1 MKRKPMRMVAADRPS
16 THLRQRLMLVDDD
29 DLVRGALEIL
39 LGDRYDVDTAASA
52 EEAME
57 RFVAG
62 RYDLL
67 ITDLRLPGHHGDQ
80 LARALRGV
88 DPHLPTMLITGEDL
102 LPEDGRLE
110 GFDTWLQKPFFDL
123 DQVIDRVENLLQTS
137 RLRRVG

>member
-1 MKRKPMRMVAADRPS
+1 MKRKPMRMAAADRTS
-16 THLRQRLMLVDDD
+16 AQLRQRLMLVEDD

-39 LGDRYDVDTAASA
+39 LGDQYDVDAAASA

-57 RFVAG
+57 RFVGG

-80 LARALRGV
+80 LARAVRGV

-102 LPEDGRLE
+102 LPDDARLV
-110 GFDTWLQKPFFDL
+110 GFDAWLQKPFFDL
-123 DQVIDRVENLLQTS
+123 DQVIGRVENLLEVS
-137 RLRRVG
+137 RLRRAG